1 MHLGPKN
8 CINLSQH
15 PKFIIVVQVDCK
27 TDQTNALE
35 ETIGN
40 ADVTKP
46 HKHINYIN
54 TCS

>member
-15 PKFIIVVQVDCK
+15 TEFILVVQVDCK
-27 TDQTNALE
+27 ADQTNALE
-35 ETIGN
+35 ETTH
-40 ADVTKP
+40 VTKP
-46 HKHINYIN
+46 LKHINYIN